1 MAIRISGIKERR
13 APRSNAAAMVFLGLA
28 FIASAL
34 LIIRSQGETTVAA
47 PIVGG
52 FDLVSVPV
60 PVAYVPAGTAVS
72 QIKFKQVQFARH
84 QIPEGALTNLKSL
97 ESSFTIAALPANLPL
112 FRDNFDSRAASLNPV
127 IERIPTGMRAMT
139 INADAVTSVEGWAG
153 AGAVVDVLLVESGRT
168 TVVAEQVMILSAE
181 RSTSTGR
188 AITAPSVPRTVT
200 LLVTQDQCLAINT
213 AIPLGKI
220 SFALR
225 SVGDREKWR
234 NERYSADRFKA
245 QSAQKVEKSSISG
258 VISFEVAEEKRRYAL
273 VDGRWI
279 ASDVLP
285 EGFLLNE
292 ER

>member
-1 MAIRISGIKERR
+1 MI
-13 APRSNAAAMVFLGLA
+13 FLGLA
-28 FIASAL
+28 IFASAQ
-34 LIIRSQGETTVAA
+34 LIVRSQAQSPPPA

-60 PVAYVPAGTAVS
+60 PVEYVPAGTPVS
-72 QIKFKQVQFARH
+72 EIKFKQVQYAKH
-84 QIPEGALTNLKSL
+84 QIPEGALTDLKSL
-97 ESSFTIAALPANLPL
+97 GSSFAVAALPANLPL
-112 FRDNFDSRAASLNPV
+112 FRDNFDSSARSLNPV
-127 IERIPTGMRAMT
+127 IERIPAGMRAMT
-139 INADAVTSVEGWAG
+139 VNADAVTSVEGWAG
-153 AGAVVDVLLVESGRT
+153 AGAVVDVLLIESGRT

-181 RSTSTGR
+181 RSTASGR
-188 AITAPSVPRTVT
+188 VVSAPSVPKTVT

-225 SVGDREKWR
+225 SVGDREQWR
-234 NERYSADRFKA
+234 NQRYSAERFKA
-245 QSAQKVEKSSISG
+245 QNAQKSEKSHITG
-258 VISFEVAEEKRRYAL
+258 VISFDVDEEKRRFAL

-285 EGFLLNE
+285 DGFLLSE